1 MRRESVSFFMP
12 NIKLEK
18 TKPIVI
24 SIGGSLV
31 VPDGGPDS
39 SFLKKFDDIIS
50 AEVKRGR
57 KFVLVV
63 GGGKTARHYIDAARK
78 VHKVLPEDLDWLGIH
93 ATRLNGHLL
102 RTIFRKF
109 AHPVV
114 VKNPMN
120 IPKKWQGQILIAA
133 GWKPGWST
141 DYVACRI
148 AKRIGAKTVIN
159 ASNVDYVYDSD
170 PRKNPKAKKQEEMR
184 WADYRKMVGDRWDP
198 GLSAPFDPIASK
210 FSHRNNLQVAV
221 VSGDVKNL
229 KKVIDGEPFKGT
241 LLF

>member
-1 MRRESVSFFMP
+1 MP
-12 NIKLEK
+12 KISLDKK
-18 TKPIVI
+18 KPIVM

-31 VPDGGPDS
+31 VPNGGPDAT
-39 SFLKKFDDIIS
+39 FLKAFDTLIS
-50 AEVKRGR
+50 AEVKKGR
-57 KFVLVV
+57 KFVIVV
-63 GGGKTARHYIDAARK
+63 GGGKTARHYIDAAKK

-114 VKNPMN
+114 IKNPLRMP
-120 IPKKWQGQILIAA
+120 IKWKGDIVIAA

-148 AKRIGAKTVIN
+148 AKKIGADVIVN
-159 ASNVDYVYDSD
+159 GSNIDHVYDDD
-170 PRKNPKAKKQEEMR
+170 PRVNKNAKAVNEMK
-184 WADYRKMVGDRWDP
+184 WADYRKMVGDTWDP

-210 FSHRNNLQVAV
+210 FSHRHKLKVAV
-221 VSGDVKNL
+221 VNGDVKNM
-229 KKVIDGEPFKGT
+229 KKVISGEEFKGT
-241 LLF
+241 VLS